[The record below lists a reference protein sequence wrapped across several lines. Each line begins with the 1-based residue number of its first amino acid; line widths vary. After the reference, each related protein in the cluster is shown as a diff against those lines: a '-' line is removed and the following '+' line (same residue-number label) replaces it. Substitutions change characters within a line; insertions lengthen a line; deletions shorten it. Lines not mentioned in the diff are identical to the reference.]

1 MSNVLAMIAEYNPF
15 HNGHLYQFQK
25 AKKNTNSKYS
35 IAIIGGNFTQRGSTS
50 IVDKWSKA
58 QMALANGFD
67 LVVELPLLY
76 SISSAENFAEGAIK
90 LLDSMKI
97 VDFLSFGTESDNLQ
111 ILDKIAT
118 VLYEEPKAYKNLLSI
133 ELKKGISFPKARSN
147 ALMMYLK
154 DIKKYSNVLTSPN
167 NILAIEYLKALKKYK
182 SIIKP
187 YSIQRFEVDYNSN
200 KINGNIASSTAIRNL
215 IKDDNIPILRKLL
228 PENSFSI
235 LFDDIKNGHI
245 VTDLSVFEK
254 EIMYNLRKMTINE
267 IKNLPDVSEGL
278 EHLIKKA
285 ADSCNTLNA
294 FFSIVSTKRYT
305 TTRLQRILLYSLI
318 GITKNDMN
326 MSKKV
331 YPYMR
336 VLAFNENGKFLVSEI
351 SKANPKLEIVISVK
365 KFMDLNT
372 NKNYKT
378 MMQKEILATNIYT
391 LGFEQDSISN
401 LDYTRG
407 IKDLP

>member
-1 MSNVLAMIAEYNPF
+1 MSNVLAVIAEYNPF

-25 AKKNTNSKYS
+25 AKKDTDSKYS
-35 IAIIGGNFTQRGSTS
+35 IAILGGNFTQRGSTS
-50 IVDKWSKA
+50 VIDKWSKA
-58 QMALANGFD
+58 QMALDNGFD

-90 LLDSMKI
+90 LLDSMKV
-97 VDFLSFGTESDNLQ
+97 VDFLSFGTETDDLQ

-118 VLYEEPKAYKNLLSI
+118 ILYEEPKAFKSLLSI

-154 DIKKYSNVLTSPN
+154 DIQKYTNILSSPN

-187 YSIQRFEVDYNSN
+187 YSIQRFEADYNSN
-200 KINGNIASSTAIRNL
+200 EITGNIASSTAIRN
-215 IKDDNIPILRKLL
+215 IVKNDNIPLLKKLL
-228 PENSFSI
+228 PESSFSI
-235 LFDDIKNGHI
+235 LFENIKNRHI
-245 VTDLSVFEK
+245 VSDLSIFEK
-254 EIMYNLRKMTINE
+254 EIIYNLRKMNINE
-267 IKNLPDVSEGL
+267 IKDLPDVSEGL

-285 ADSCNTLNA
+285 ADSCNTLNDLLNM
-294 FFSIVSTKRYT
+294 ISTKRYT
-305 TTRLQRILLYSLI
+305 KTRLQRILLYSLI
-318 GITKNDMN
+318 GISKNDMD

-336 VLAFNENGKFLVSEI
+336 VLGFNDKGKFLVSEI
-351 SKANPKLEIVISVK
+351 AKANPKLEIITSVK
-365 KFMDLNT
+365 RFTDLNT
-372 NKNYKT
+372 NRNYKI

-391 LGFEQDSISN
+391 LGFEQDSLSN
-401 LDYTRG
+401 LDYTKG
-407 IKDLP
+407 ICS

>member
-1 MSNVLAMIAEYNPF
+1 MSNVLAVIAEYNPF

-25 AKKNTNSKYS
+25 AKKDTDSKYS
-35 IAIIGGNFTQRGSTS
+35 IAILGGNFTQRGSTS
-50 IVDKWSKA
+50 IIDKWSKA
-58 QMALANGFD
+58 QMALDNGFD

-97 VDFLSFGTESDNLQ
+97 VDFLSFGTETNNLE
-111 ILDKIAT
+111 ILDRIAT
-118 VLYEEPKAYKNLLSI
+118 ILYEEPKAFKSLLSI
-133 ELKKGISFPKARSN
+133 ELRKGVSFPKARSN

-154 DIKKYSNVLTSPN
+154 DIKKYANILSSPN

-187 YSIQRFEVDYNSN
+187 YSIQRFEAEYNSN
-200 KINGNIASSTAIRNL
+200 KISGNIASSTAIRNI
-215 IKDDNIPILRKLL
+215 IKDDNIPLLKKLL
-228 PENSFSI
+228 PESSFSI
-235 LFDDIKNGHI
+235 LFENIKNGHI
-245 VTDLSVFEK
+245 VSDLSVFEK
-254 EIMYNLRKMTINE
+254 EIIYNLRKMSITDV
-267 IKNLPDVSEGL
+267 KNLPDVSEGL

-285 ADSCNTLNA
+285 SDSCNSLDELFN
-294 FFSIVSTKRYT
+294 IISTKRYT
-305 TTRLQRILLYSLI
+305 KTRLQRILLYSLI
-318 GITKNDMN
+318 GISKNDMD

-336 VLAFNENGKFLVSEI
+336 ILAFNDKGKFLVSEI
-351 SKANPKLEIVISVK
+351 AKANPKLEIITSVK
-365 KFMDLNT
+365 RFMDLNT

-391 LGFEQDSISN
+391 LGFEQDSLSN
-401 LDYTRG
+401 LDYTKK
-407 IKDLP
+407 I

>member
-1 MSNVLAMIAEYNPF
+1 MSNVLAVIAEYNPF

-25 AKKNTNSKYS
+25 AKKDTDSKYS
-35 IAIIGGNFTQRGSTS
+35 IAILGGNFTQRGSTS
-50 IVDKWSKA
+50 VIDKWSKA
-58 QMALANGFD
+58 QMALDNGFD

-90 LLDSMKI
+90 LLDSMKV
-97 VDFLSFGTESDNLQ
+97 VDFLSFGTETNDLQ

-118 VLYEEPKAYKNLLSI
+118 ILYEEPKAFKSLLSI

-154 DIKKYSNVLTSPN
+154 DIQKYTNILSSPN

-187 YSIQRFEVDYNSN
+187 YSIQRFEADYNSN
-200 KINGNIASSTAIRNL
+200 EITGNIASSTAIRN
-215 IKDDNIPILRKLL
+215 IVKNDNIPLLKKLL
-228 PENSFSI
+228 PESSFSI
-235 LFDDIKNGHI
+235 LFENIKNRHI
-245 VTDLSVFEK
+245 VSDLSIFEK
-254 EIMYNLRKMTINE
+254 EIIYNLRKMNINE
-267 IKNLPDVSEGL
+267 IKDLPDVSEGL

-285 ADSCNTLNA
+285 ADSCNTLNDLLNM
-294 FFSIVSTKRYT
+294 ISTKRYT
-305 TTRLQRILLYSLI
+305 KTRLQRILLYSLI
-318 GITKNDMN
+318 GISKNDMD

-336 VLAFNENGKFLVSEI
+336 VLGFNYKGKFLVSEI
-351 SKANPKLEIVISVK
+351 AKANPKLEIITSVK
-365 KFMDLNT
+365 RFTDLNT
-372 NKNYKT
+372 NRNYKI

-391 LGFEQDSISN
+391 LGFEQDSLSN
-401 LDYTRG
+401 LDYTKG
-407 IKDLP
+407 ICS

>member
-1 MSNVLAMIAEYNPF
+1 MSNVLAIIAEYNPF

-25 AKKNTNSKYS
+25 AMKDTNSKYS
-35 IAIIGGNFTQRGSTS
+35 IAILGGNFTQRGSTS

-58 QMALANGFD
+58 QMALNNGFD

-97 VDFLSFGTESDNLQ
+97 VDFLSFGTETDNLE

-118 VLYEEPKAYKNLLSI
+118 ILYEEPKVFKSLLSV
-133 ELKKGISFPKARSN
+133 ELRKGISFPKARAN
-147 ALMMYLK
+147 ALIMYLK
-154 DIKKYSNVLTSPN
+154 DIKKYSNVLVSPN

-182 SIIKP
+182 SVIKP
-187 YSIQRFEVDYNSN
+187 YSVQRFESEYNSN
-200 KINGNIASSTAIRNL
+200 KINGNIASSTAIRN
-215 IKDDNIPILRKLL
+215 IVKCDNIPVLKKLL
-228 PENSFSI
+228 PESSFSI
-235 LFDDIKNGHI
+235 LFEDIKNGHI
-245 VTDLSVFEK
+245 VSDLSVFER
-254 EIMYNLRKMTINE
+254 EIIYNLRKMSIND

-285 ADSCNTLNA
+285 GDSCNSLDDLFN
-294 FFSIVSTKRYT
+294 IISTKRYT
-305 TTRLQRILLYSLI
+305 KTRLQRILLYSLI
-318 GITKNDMN
+318 GISKNDMD

-336 VLAFNENGKFLVSEI
+336 VLGFNDKGKFLVSEI
-351 SKANPKLEIVISVK
+351 AKANPKLEIITSVK
-365 KFMDLNT
+365 RFMDLNT
-372 NKNYKT
+372 NRNYKT

-391 LGFEQDSISN
+391 LGFEQDSLSN
-401 LDYTRG
+401 LDYTKK
-407 IKDLP
+407 I

>member
-1 MSNVLAMIAEYNPF
+1 MSNVLAVIAEYNPF

-25 AKKNTNSKYS
+25 AKKDTDSKYS
-35 IAIIGGNFTQRGSTS
+35 IAILGGNFTQRGSTS
-50 IVDKWSKA
+50 IIDKWSKA
-58 QMALANGFD
+58 QMALDNGFD

-97 VDFLSFGTESDNLQ
+97 VDFLSFGAETNNLE
-111 ILDKIAT
+111 ILDRIAT
-118 VLYEEPKAYKNLLSI
+118 ILYEEPKAFKSLLSI
-133 ELKKGISFPKARSN
+133 ELRKGVSFPKARSN

-154 DIKKYSNVLTSPN
+154 DIKKYANILSSPN

-187 YSIQRFEVDYNSN
+187 YSIQRFESEYNSN
-200 KINGNIASSTAIRNL
+200 KISGNIASSTAIRNI
-215 IKDDNIPILRKLL
+215 IKDDNIPLLKKLL
-228 PENSFSI
+228 PESSFSI
-235 LFDDIKNGHI
+235 LFENIKNGHI
-245 VTDLSVFEK
+245 VSDLSVFEK
-254 EIMYNLRKMTINE
+254 EIIYNLRKMSITD

-285 ADSCNTLNA
+285 SDSCNSLDELFN
-294 FFSIVSTKRYT
+294 IISTKRYT
-305 TTRLQRILLYSLI
+305 KTRLQRILLYSLI
-318 GITKNDMN
+318 GISKNDMD

-336 VLAFNENGKFLVSEI
+336 ILAFNDKGKFLVSEI
-351 SKANPKLEIVISVK
+351 AKANPKLEIITSVK
-365 KFMDLNT
+365 RFMYLNT

-391 LGFEQDSISN
+391 LGFEQDSLSN
-401 LDYTRG
+401 LDYTKG
-407 IKDLP
+407 ICS

>member
-1 MSNVLAMIAEYNPF
+1 MSNVLAIIAEYNPF

-25 AKKNTNSKYS
+25 AKKDTDSKYS
-35 IAIIGGNFTQRGSTS
+35 IAILGGNFTQRGSTS
-50 IVDKWSKA
+50 IIDKWSKA
-58 QMALANGFD
+58 QMALDNGFD

-97 VDFLSFGTESDNLQ
+97 VDFLSFGTETNNLE
-111 ILDKIAT
+111 ILDRIAT
-118 VLYEEPKAYKNLLSI
+118 ILYEEPKAFKSLLSI
-133 ELKKGISFPKARSN
+133 ELRKGVSFPKARSN

-154 DIKKYSNVLTSPN
+154 DIKKYANILSSPN

-187 YSIQRFEVDYNSN
+187 YSIQRFEAEYNSN
-200 KINGNIASSTAIRNL
+200 KISGNIASSTAIRNI
-215 IKDDNIPILRKLL
+215 IKDDNIPLLKKLL
-228 PENSFSI
+228 PESSFSI
-235 LFDDIKNGHI
+235 LFENIKNGHI
-245 VTDLSVFEK
+245 VSDLSVFEK
-254 EIMYNLRKMTINE
+254 EIIYNLRKMSITDV
-267 IKNLPDVSEGL
+267 KNLPDVSEGL

-285 ADSCNTLNA
+285 SDSCNSLDELFN
-294 FFSIVSTKRYT
+294 IISTKRYT
-305 TTRLQRILLYSLI
+305 KTRLQRILLYSLI
-318 GITKNDMN
+318 GISKNDMD

-336 VLAFNENGKFLVSEI
+336 VLAFNDKGKFLVSEI
-351 SKANPKLEIVISVK
+351 AKANPKLEIITSVK
-365 KFMDLNT
+365 RFMDLNT

-391 LGFEQDSISN
+391 LGFEQDSLSN
-401 LDYTRG
+401 LDYTKK
-407 IKDLP
+407 I

>member
-1 MSNVLAMIAEYNPF
+1 MSNVLAIIAEYNPF

-25 AKKNTNSKYS
+25 AKKDTNSKYS

-167 NILAIEYLKALKKYK
+167 NILAIEYLKA
-182 SIIKP
+182 
-187 YSIQRFEVDYNSN
+187 
-200 KINGNIASSTAIRNL
+200 
-215 IKDDNIPILRKLL
+215 
-228 PENSFSI
+228 
-235 LFDDIKNGHI
+235 
-245 VTDLSVFEK
+245 
-254 EIMYNLRKMTINE
+254 
-267 IKNLPDVSEGL
+267 
-278 EHLIKKA
+278 
-285 ADSCNTLNA
+285 
-294 FFSIVSTKRYT
+294 
-305 TTRLQRILLYSLI
+305 
-318 GITKNDMN
+318 
-326 MSKKV
+326 
-331 YPYMR
+331 
-336 VLAFNENGKFLVSEI
+336 
-351 SKANPKLEIVISVK
+351 
-365 KFMDLNT
+365 
-372 NKNYKT
+372 
-378 MMQKEILATNIYT
+378 
-391 LGFEQDSISN
+391 
-401 LDYTRG
+401 
-407 IKDLP
+407 